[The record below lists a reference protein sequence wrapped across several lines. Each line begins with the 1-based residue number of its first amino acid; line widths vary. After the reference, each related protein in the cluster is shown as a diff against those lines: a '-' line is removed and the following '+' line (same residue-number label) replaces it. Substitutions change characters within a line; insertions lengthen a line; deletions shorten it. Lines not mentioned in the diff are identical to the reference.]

1 MIEHERLIIGE
12 AGTEREGRG
21 GTEGRKVWWVQSD
34 LGGREVDMV
43 IIGAKIGAAA
53 LLLTQVHALGLWE
66 FELLYP
72 AANKHATKRPE
83 TRLNTLD
90 RNKRNQ
96 N

>member
-1 MIEHERLIIGE
+1 
-12 AGTEREGRG
+12 
-21 GTEGRKVWWVQSD
+21 
-34 LGGREVDMV
+34 VDVV

>member
-1 MIEHERLIIGE
+1 MMEHERLIIGE
-12 AGTEREGRG
+12 VGTREGRG
-21 GTEGRKVWWVQSD
+21 GTEGRQVWWVQSD
-34 LGGREVDMV
+34 LGGREVDVV